1 VFQNV
6 IVRKPARSLVEG
18 ITSAPELGRPDYD
31 LAVKQHQAYR
41 EALAACGVTALLAAP
56 LLITSRRVEGGP
68 ASPGRPTRSGPDRA

>member
-41 EALAACGVTALLAAP
+41 EALAACGVTV
-56 LLITSRRVEGGP
+56 RVW
-68 ASPGRPTRSGPDRA
+68 SPWRPT